1 MILPIHFKRYFLPKY
16 IIYRSIAKFV
26 IGPGILLAYY
36 IDLIKDII
44 LIYRLQLVTG
54 GILTLLIFYDRFSS
68 VVSLLQMLVIHIF
81 PIIM

>member
-1 MILPIHFKRYFLPKY
+1 M
-16 IIYRSIAKFV
+16 AKFV

-44 LIYRLQLVTG
+44 LIYRLQLVSG

-68 VVSLLQMLVIHIF
+68 VVSLFIL
-81 PIIM
+81 IIYSKFYETEH

>member
-1 MILPIHFKRYFLPKY
+1 M
-16 IIYRSIAKFV
+16 AKFV

-44 LIYRLQLVTG
+44 LIYRLQLVSG

-68 VVSLLQMLVIHIF
+68 VVSLFIL
-81 PIIM
+81 IIYSKFYETER